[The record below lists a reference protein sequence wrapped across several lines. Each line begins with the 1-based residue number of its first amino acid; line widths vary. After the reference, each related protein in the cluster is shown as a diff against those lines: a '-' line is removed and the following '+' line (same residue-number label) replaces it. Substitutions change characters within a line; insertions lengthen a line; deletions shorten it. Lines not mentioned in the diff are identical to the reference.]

1 MTLPCRSAALLPA
14 FGLLALSALASASP
28 AIAQG
33 TPVAAGAPSGLFH
46 RAAQWVASRL
56 PGGAD
61 PAGPGSAWWT
71 SQVVESEAPAGLPSP
86 PASEPAVFA
95 EATTAPSAGAV
106 TSGNGGFEA
115 PSSTD
120 GTARAPRAKPT
131 SDSASFAAA
140 RSSTDVPEPGMLGLF
155 AAGAIGLALRGR
167 AGRKAT
173 A

>member
-1 MTLPCRSAALLPA
+1 MTVPRRSAAILVA
-14 FGLLALSALASASP
+14 FVLLASASP

-33 TPVAAGAPSGLFH
+33 KPVAAGAPSGLFD
-46 RAAQWVASRL
+46 RAAQWAASRL

-71 SQVVESEAPAGLPSP
+71 SQAVESEAPAGLRSP
-86 PASEPAVFA
+86 PAREPAVFA

-106 TSGNGGFEA
+106 SSGNGGFEA

-131 SDSASFAAA
+131 SDSASFAA

>member
-1 MTLPCRSAALLPA
+1 MTLPRRSAALLPA
-14 FGLLALSALASASP
+14 FGLLAFSALASASP

-33 TPVAAGAPSGLFH
+33 EPATAGAPWGLFH
-46 RAAQWVASRL
+46 HAAQWAASRL

-71 SQVVESEAPAGLPSP
+71 SQVVESEAPAGLSSPS
-86 PASEPAVFA
+86 ASDPTVFA
-95 EATTAPSAGAV
+95 EATIAPGAGAV
-106 TSGNGGFEA
+106 SSGNGGFEA

-120 GTARAPRAKPT
+120 GTARAARAKPT
-131 SDSASFAAA
+131 SAGASGTAAG
-140 RSSTDVPEPGMLGLF
+140 SSTDVPEPGMLGLF